1 MLKIC
6 IFDKEQRL
14 ADKIENI
21 IDKVCQERGI
31 RKEVD
36 VFSTEEDLN
45 KEILIEGKYDIA
57 LFCIKEE
64 KEVDVAIRM
73 RKNDEDVIIIFLS
86 ESDKILRDIVCLNAF
101 AFIQMPTNEE
111 KLKEIFLEAYYRL
124 RNVNQFFFFRYN
136 KEDFKVIIRD
146 ILYFENKGRQVKIY
160 VKDGEIKVFNG
171 KLKEVEKKLEEGKMP
186 FLRIHQ
192 SFLVNY
198 YFISSRLKSEVTL
211 TNGIRLPI
219 SESKQKNC
227 DEWKNRLNKKI

>member
-45 KEILIEGKYDIA
+45 KEILIEGKYDIT

-73 RKNDEDVIIIFLS
+73 RKNDEEKMVNTR
-86 ESDKILRDIVCLNAF
+86 SDLGGFDRC
-101 AFIQMPTNEE
+101 
-111 KLKEIFLEAYYRL
+111 
-124 RNVNQFFFFRYN
+124 
-136 KEDFKVIIRD
+136 
-146 ILYFENKGRQVKIY
+146 GC
-160 VKDGEIKVFNG
+160 DGWHHW
-171 KLKEVEKKLEEGKMP
+171 M
-186 FLRIHQ
+186 
-192 SFLVNY
+192 
-198 YFISSRLKSEVTL
+198 
-211 TNGIRLPI
+211 
-219 SESKQKNC
+219 
-227 DEWKNRLNKKI
+227 